1 MRFSE
6 VFGQAEWIGAPEGT
20 GYFAVRDRFEARAGE
35 SAEVT
40 ILGFGRFILFVN
52 GVRAHEELFLPI
64 NAHFENVER
73 KGVPKDEV
81 MTARAYPCRFDI
93 SNLLHEGINTLTVL
107 LGGGWYTG
115 SATYAGATQGGFGRP
130 KVCYRIQ
137 VGEREYVSSVK
148 ARYSPYFVERSEYNA
163 GEIYDFSA
171 CGMEIV
177 EETYDDSAWENV
189 VLERPLDTEY
199 FFTDCPADKLID
211 VIRPTCLG
219 EDVYDAGLN
228 LTGYPVLISGGGDIE
243 VIVSEILD
251 DKGQPEEL
259 HRQRQYLGFK
269 NTKPGQRLMPL
280 FTWLGFRYF
289 KVVGNAEVESV
300 HKVYADVAV
309 NSSFE
314 SDNETLNWLYNT
326 FVHTMLSN
334 MHEGQPSDCPHIER
348 RGYTGDGQLTC
359 AAVFRTLD
367 AKAFY
372 RKWIDDISD
381 CQDRKS
387 GHVQNTAPYTNS
399 GGGPGGWGIA
409 IVKVPYEFMKYYGD
423 EEPARRMYG
432 QMLHYLEFMESR
444 SQFGLVTKTMPE
456 TAWCLGDWCP
466 PGATVKIAP
475 PFVNTYFY
483 IKAMEMMIEMA
494 ERFGHEEDIPML
506 RERIEYRKSVLKA
519 AYCNPHDG
527 HFFGG
532 EQGADAFALDIG
544 IGTPKTAESFINRYE
559 NQPTYD
565 GGIFGT
571 DLITKQLF
579 ALGRGDIAFKLL
591 TAEEPHGYGKWRKM
605 GVTSLWEYWTL
616 PSRSMSHPMFG
627 SPVTYLFDDILGI
640 KQDEGSIGYS
650 SVTVK
655 PADIPGLD
663 RVSGSITTPHGVISV
678 SYERTADGLDVKVE
692 APEGV
697 TVHR

>member
-1 MRFSE
+1 MFTPC
-6 VFGQAEWIGAPEGT
+6 F
-20 GYFAVRDRFEARAGE
+20 
-35 SAEVT
+35 
-40 ILGFGRFILFVN
+40 
-52 GVRAHEELFLPI
+52 PI
-64 NAHFENVER
+64 CTRVSLCCNN
-73 KGVPKDEV
+73 
-81 MTARAYPCRFDI
+81 
-93 SNLLHEGINTLTVL
+93 NLRRT
-107 LGGGWYTG
+107 
-115 SATYAGATQGGFGRP
+115 
-130 KVCYRIQ
+130 
-137 VGEREYVSSVK
+137 
-148 ARYSPYFVERSEYNA
+148 
-163 GEIYDFSA
+163 
-171 CGMEIV
+171 
-177 EETYDDSAWENV
+177 
-189 VLERPLDTEY
+189 
-199 FFTDCPADKLID
+199 
-211 VIRPTCLG
+211 
-219 EDVYDAGLN
+219 
-228 LTGYPVLISGGGDIE
+228 
-243 VIVSEILD
+243 
-251 DKGQPEEL
+251 
-259 HRQRQYLGFK
+259 
-269 NTKPGQRLMPL
+269 
-280 FTWLGFRYF
+280 
-289 KVVGNAEVESV
+289 
-300 HKVYADVAV
+300 
-309 NSSFE
+309 
-314 SDNETLNWLYNT
+314 
-326 FVHTMLSN
+326 
-334 MHEGQPSDCPHIER
+334 SDCPHIER

-466 PGATVKIAP
+466 PGKTVKIAP

-483 IKAMEMMIEMA
+483 IKAMEMMIEMD

-565 GGIFGT
+565 SGIFGT